1 LTIQSDREKLLGMLD
16 DLRQK
21 ELENFK
27 WFLGSSD
34 AVMGLPRIPKSRLE
48 ELTTCDLVD
57 LMLQTY
63 TEKSVEVTKNI
74 FKKINRNDLVQ
85 RLSGSSSGL
94 KG

>member
-16 DLRQK
+16 DLRQN

-34 AVMGLPRIPKSRLE
+34 AVMGLPCIPKSRLE
-48 ELTTCDLVD
+48 KVTKCDLVD

-74 FKKINRNDLVQ
+74 FKKINRNDLES
-85 RLSGSSSGL
+85 LLLL
-94 KG
+94 KYW